1 MRSIEEIDESLA
13 GRFGEKS
20 GTALIEGGD
29 MSLRLWALAGEI
41 FTLEVQADFVAR
53 QSFPQTA
60 TGEYLDKHA
69 EVRALSRAGAERSFG
84 TLRFYL
90 DQERDV
96 DIDVPEGVVC
106 MNAAEA
112 QFVTTHSGTIAAGT
126 TWCDVRAE
134 ASEAGSGGNVPAG
147 SVRYCALTPAG
158 VAGVTNLAAFTG
170 GRDPESDDSLRQ
182 RVLSSYQS
190 LPNGANRAYYESK
203 VLENSAAVAVA
214 VLPKERGTGTV
225 DVYFAT
231 GTGVPDEEEIAKVQ
245 QLLDSEREIC
255 VNIEVKA
262 PETVDVSVAAR
273 LTVSQGYT
281 FAGVKERAEKAL
293 AECFGGTM
301 RGRNVYRA
309 RLAAA
314 LMAVDGVENCT
325 LVSPEEDV
333 TVTAAQLPVLVSL
346 RVEEAV

>member
-1 MRSIEEIDESLA
+1 MRSIEEIYESLT
-13 GRFGEKS
+13 GRFSEMS

-41 FTLEVQADFVAR
+41 FTLEAQTDFVAR

-69 EVRALSRAGAERSFG
+69 EIRALSRTGAKKSVG

-90 DQERDV
+90 DREREADV
-96 DIDVPEGVVC
+96 EVPAGVVC
-106 MNAAEA
+106 MSAAEA
-112 QFVTTHSGTIAAGT
+112 QFVTTESGTIEAGA

-147 SVRYCALTPAG
+147 SVRYCALSPAG
-158 VAGVTNLAAFTG
+158 VAGVTNPAAFAG
-170 GRDPESDDSLRQ
+170 GRDAESDDALRQ
-182 RVLSSYQS
+182 RVLSSYHS

-203 VLENSAAVAVA
+203 VLENSAAEAVT
-214 VLPKERGTGTV
+214 VLPKVRGTGTV

-231 GTGVPDEEEIAKVQ
+231 AAGVPDKEEIAKVQ

-255 VNIEVKA
+255 VDIEVKA
-262 PETVDVSVAAR
+262 PETVDVGVGAR
-273 LTVSQGYT
+273 LTVSEGYA
-281 FAGVKERAEKAL
+281 FDAVKERAEKAL
-293 AECFGGTM
+293 AACFGGTM
-301 RGRNVYRA
+301 LGRNVYRA

-325 LVSPEEDV
+325 LVSPAEDV
-333 TVTAAQLPVLVSL
+333 AVSAAQLPVLVSL

>member
-1 MRSIEEIDESLA
+1 MRSIEEIYESLA

-41 FTLEVQADFVAR
+41 YTLEVQADFVAR

-60 TGEYLDKHA
+60 AGEYLDKHA
-69 EVRALSRAGAERSFG
+69 EMRALSRAGAEKSVG

-90 DQERDV
+90 DQERDADV
-96 DIDVPEGVVC
+96 EVPEGAVC

-112 QFVTTHSGTIAAGT
+112 QFVTTEGGTIRAGT

-147 SVRYCALTPAG
+147 SVRWCVLLPAG
-158 VAGVTNLAAFTG
+158 VAGVTNPAAFSG
-170 GRDPESDDSLRQ
+170 GRDAESDDSLRQ
-182 RVLSSYQS
+182 RVLSSYNS

-203 VLENSAAVAVA
+203 VRENSAAEAVV
-214 VLPKERGTGTV
+214 VLPKERGPGTV

-231 GTGVPDEEEIAKVQ
+231 AAGVPDEEEIAKVQ

-301 RGRNVYRA
+301 LGRNVYRA